1 MVLRLP
7 LNQFNN
13 PFISKRLNYVFN
25 LSVHNLICVYP
36 TNIKLL
42 DINRNPFLIEEAYL
56 TDEFIKNHTWLPLT
70 ISLILTY
77 KNLHHECE
85 LNAVKET
92 VCLPKKEE

>member
-7 LNQFNN
+7 LNQLNN
-13 PFISKRLNYVFN
+13 PFISKGLNYVHN

-36 TNIKLL
+36 TNIKFL

-56 TDEFIKNHTWLPLT
+56 TDEFIKNHTWLPLR
-70 ISLILTY
+70 ISLTFTLENSH
-77 KNLHHECE
+77 KW
-85 LNAVKET
+85 NAIKQA

>member
-1 MVLRLP
+1 MLRLP
-7 LNQFNN
+7 LNQLNN
-13 PFISKRLNYVFN
+13 SFISKGLNYVHN
-25 LSVHNLICVYP
+25 LHNNNLICVYP

-42 DINRNPFLIEEAYL
+42 DINYNPFLIEEAYL